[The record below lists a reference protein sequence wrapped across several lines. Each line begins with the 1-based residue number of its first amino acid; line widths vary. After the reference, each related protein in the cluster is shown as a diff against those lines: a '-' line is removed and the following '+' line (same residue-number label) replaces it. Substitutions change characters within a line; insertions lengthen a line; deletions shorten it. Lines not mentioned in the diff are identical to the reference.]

1 MKPLPTNPMERV
13 ALGIATL
20 CDGISEGN
28 WERLEALRAVV
39 AMPAARA
46 GRVSPRAGSRLGHTA
61 TIPIANDNEGRP

>member
-1 MKPLPTNPMERV
+1 MKPLPESPMERV

-39 AMPAARA
+39 AMPSGPGSHASRPAACSVDGPSGFDPYRGA
-46 GRVSPRAGSRLGHTA
+46 G
-61 TIPIANDNEGRP
+61 E